1 MMIFLIVVVTCLVG
15 KDSPISQHI
24 SNTQTIWQL
33 SAGDKK
39 SIPALEIYFIWNA
52 GRLVYIVI

>member
-1 MMIFLIVVVTCLVG
+1 MMIFLIVVVICWVG
-15 KDSPISQHI
+15 KDAPIGQHI
-24 SNTQTIWQL
+24 SITQTIWQL

-39 SIPALEIYFIWNA
+39 SIPALEFYIIWNT